1 MKNNPVIERSSEDN
15 EYAFLTLRFVFFV
28 APFLAGLD
36 KFFNTLTLW
45 PKYLAP
51 MFPDMLGITP
61 QSFMFI
67 VGFVEMAVGIGMLFK
82 TKLFSY
88 VVSLWLVGIIINLLM
103 IGNYYDVALRDL
115 GLAISAFALAK
126 LADAH
131 ERRLVDG
138 TAIEKRFI
146 RRHIATHS

>member
-1 MKNNPVIERSSEDN
+1 MENSPVIERSSENN
-15 EYAFLTLRFVFFV
+15 EYAFLALRFVFFV
-28 APFLAGLD
+28 APFLVGLD
-36 KFFNTLTLW
+36 KFFNTLTFW
-45 PKYLAP
+45 PKYLASV
-51 MFPDMLGITP
+51 FPDMLGITP

-67 VGFVEMAVGIGMLFK
+67 VGFIEMVVGIGMLFK

-88 VVSLWLVGIIINLLM
+88 IVSFWLVGIILNLL
-103 IGNYYDVALRDL
+103 ILGNYYDVALRDL

-131 ERRLVDG
+131 ERKLVG
-138 TAIEKRFI
+138 RTEKRFI